1 MRASALLAFVVAAPA
16 WAAGVAPADQ
26 DAMQQVI
33 TRQMEAFQRDDDAQ
47 AFDFA
52 SPALQEMFGNAGRF
66 MAMVRGGYAPVYRP
80 RSVTFGVAEDVA
92 GVYVQEVG
100 VVGAYREFSLSVS
113 AVVRHEWE
121 VSGTRYGQRFGRIAV
136 EFNTKF

>member
-47 AFDFA
+47 AFGFA

-80 RSVTFGVAEDVA
+80 RSVTFGEAADVA

-100 VVGAYREFSLSVS
+100 VVGPDGEP
-113 AVVRHEWE
+113 
-121 VSGTRYGQRFGRIAV
+121 RIARYTL
-136 EFNTKF
+136 ERQADGTWRISGCQLLERARPTS